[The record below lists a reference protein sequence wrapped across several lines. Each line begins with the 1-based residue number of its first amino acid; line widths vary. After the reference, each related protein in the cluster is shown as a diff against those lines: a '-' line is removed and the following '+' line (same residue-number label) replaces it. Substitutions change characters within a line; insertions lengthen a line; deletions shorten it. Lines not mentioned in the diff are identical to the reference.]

1 MLVKYKQ
8 PTLFMSILWFVD
20 HSYYSIYA
28 VKPVDAIMNVCTVM
42 NAHSTMPHFIPCA
55 CTFCLTCI
63 FCLTCGSKD
72 ILIDWVIDDSLGF
85 IGFHC
90 SLSFSAGTL
99 LSPSRIHREE
109 FEDCCKGH
117 HGLSVWLH
125 GNQPAGPAGAN
136 AAQLGAH
143 HSGREETQPAS
154 ESIRMVRFFYQNQSV
169 SCSSASIQGNLPCSA

>member
-1 MLVKYKQ
+1 M
-8 PTLFMSILWFVD
+8 
-20 HSYYSIYA
+20 
-28 VKPVDAIMNVCTVM
+28 
-42 NAHSTMPHFIPCA
+42 
-55 CTFCLTCI
+55 
-63 FCLTCGSKD
+63 
-72 ILIDWVIDDSLGF
+72 IDDSLGF

-109 FEDCCKGH
+109 SEDCCQGH
-117 HGLSVWLH
+117 HRLSVWLH

-154 ESIRMVRFFYQNQSV
+154 ESIRMVRLFFQNQNQSI
-169 SCSSASIQGNLPCSA
+169 SCSSASIQRKFALQCIVGDRINNRLIF